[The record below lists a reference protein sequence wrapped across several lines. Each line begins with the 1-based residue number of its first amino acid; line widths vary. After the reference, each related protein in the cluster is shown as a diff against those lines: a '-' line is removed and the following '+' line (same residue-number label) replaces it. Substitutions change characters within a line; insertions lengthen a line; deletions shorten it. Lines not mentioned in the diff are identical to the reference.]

1 MTVPPP
7 TSLST
12 KSPLHFAVSGYYGC
26 GNAGDEAVLAGIAA
40 SFARRARE
48 RTTEVRLTA
57 LSQNPSA
64 TTQMHGLAAVDRMNM
79 KAVRDTLRDC
89 DLLLSGGGS
98 LLQDT
103 TSARS
108 LLYYL
113 WIARMAL
120 RMDKPVMFYAQGM
133 GPLKRKISRV
143 LVRHVANRAAFLTVR
158 DEPSEQLL
166 RALGV
171 TNPRLEVTADPAFA
185 LAPAPDASVDAL
197 CRAENISLA
206 APTVAVALRP
216 WNGAGADPLD
226 AYARLLT
233 ELHSQTGA
241 QIILLPMHAG
251 EDVAFASEVAARTGN
266 EDRSPVVRNVYAP
279 DVLLGLVG
287 RMQAVVAM
295 RLHALIF
302 AARMAVPPFA
312 LAYDPKV
319 ENLMGLLGL
328 SDSLVSWNDFAPERV
343 AAQVALS
350 IKERPARSAELQT
363 RAALLEARALR
374 AADIA
379 LDLFPQR

>member
-1 MTVPPP
+1 MLP
-7 TSLST
+7 
-12 KSPLHFAVSGYYGC
+12 PLHFAVSGYYGC

-40 SFARRARE
+40 SFARQAGGRAR
-48 RTTEVRLTA
+48 LTV
-57 LSQNPSA
+57 LSQDPAA
-64 TTQMHGLAAVDRMNM
+64 TTRMHGLAAVDRMNM
-79 KAVRDTLRDC
+79 GVVRATLREC

-120 RMDKPVMFYAQGM
+120 GLGKPILFYAQGM
-133 GPLKRKISRV
+133 GPLNRKISRV
-143 LVRHVANRAAFLTVR
+143 LVRRIANRAAFLTVR
-158 DEPSEQLL
+158 DEPSAQLL
-166 RALGV
+166 RSIGV

-185 LAPAPDASVDAL
+185 LAPAPDVAIDAL
-197 CRAENISLA
+197 CRAENIALD
-206 APTVAVALRP
+206 APSIAVALRP
-216 WNGAGADPLD
+216 WNGAGPSPLD

-233 ELHSQTGA
+233 ELQTQTGA

-251 EDVAFASEVAARTGN
+251 EDVAFAQDVAARTHCA
-266 EDRSPVVRNVYAP
+266 DRFAIVRNVYAP
-279 DVLLGLVG
+279 DILLGLTG

-302 AARMAVPPFA
+302 AARMSVPPFA

-328 SDSLVSWNDFAPERV
+328 SDSLVSWNDFAPQKV
-343 AAQVALS
+343 AAQVAALLAD
-350 IKERPARSAELQT
+350 RPARSAALQT
-363 RAALLEARALR
+363 RAALLQSRALR
-374 AADIA
+374 TADIA
-379 LDLFPQR
+379 LELFSRP